1 MSVHEEALLWKFI
14 DGECTPEEASL
25 VDQLL
30 QNSPYLQGQFHLMLA
45 MHQQFLKMD
54 RDDFSPPQQSN
65 ESEDSIPLLYQKA
78 EFSPMCR
85 PVFLMTLVG
94 LLGLGTLYLNWF
106 QLLGSFPTMGPKA
119 IQIADYNQH
128 WAPNGWL
135 PLAFILLL
143 IVVFFMAFE
152 RTATKQPSSD

>member
-30 QNSPYLQGQFHLMLA
+30 QNSPYLQSQFHLMLA

-54 RDDFSPPQQSN
+54 KDEFSSPPPSG
-65 ESEDSIPLLYQKA
+65 ESEDSFPLLYQKA

-85 PVFLMTLVG
+85 PVILMALVG
-94 LLGLGTLYLNWF
+94 ALGLGTLYLNWV
-106 QLLGSFPTMGPKA
+106 QLMGSITSAGPKVVQVA
-119 IQIADYNQH
+119 EYNQA
-128 WAPNGWL
+128 WTSSGWL
-135 PLAFILLL
+135 PLASILLL
-143 IVVFFMAFE
+143 IVVFVMAFE
-152 RTATKQPSSD
+152 RQITQQP